1 MSGLEAMIAQAEKSI
16 GLGEPN
22 YIQDWYN
29 RKYDNLGANWAWCD
43 ASISYWAWMSG
54 NQLAVTFGG
63 AYVYTVAHAQ
73 KFKDQG
79 QWHVD
84 VAGIRRGD
92 IVFFDWEGSDSIG
105 AIDHV
110 GLVTSVSGKYV
121 YTIEGN
127 TSNQCLR
134 RVRTAT
140 EIAGYGRPEYAADS
154 PAVPAPPASPGKTY
168 TPFPGAAFFTR
179 CRKSPIIARMHAR
192 LMAVGCNKYVTQT
205 KKDVWGPGDEASYA
219 AWQRKMGF
227 SGDDADGIPGKTS
240 WDALKV
246 PTD

>member
-1 MSGLEAMIAQAEKSI
+1 MSGVEAMIAQAEKSI

-22 YIQDWYN
+22 YIQAWYN
-29 RKYDNLGANWAWCD
+29 DKFQDLGTNWAWCD

-54 NQLAVTFGG
+54 NQLAVVFGG
-63 AYVYTVAHAQ
+63 AYVYTVSHAE
-73 KFKDQG
+73 KFKNQG
-79 QWHVD
+79 QWHTD

-92 IVFFDWEGSDSIG
+92 IVFFDWEGSDSIA

-110 GLVTSVSGKYV
+110 GIVTSVSGRYV

-134 RVRTAT
+134 RVRTADV
-140 EIAGYGRPEYAADS
+140 IAGYGRPEYVETAT
-154 PAVPAPPASPGKTY
+154 PPASPPPATAAKY
-168 TPFPGAAFFTR
+168 TPFPGRDFFVAG
-179 CRKSPIIARMHAR
+179 RKSPVIGRMHAR
-192 LMAVGCNKYVTQT
+192 LMAVGCNRYRTQT
-205 KKDVWGPGDEASYA
+205 KKDVWGSGDVASYA
-219 AWQRKMGF
+219 AWQRRMGF

-240 WDALKV
+240 WDALRV